1 MLFKEAY
8 KYLTNIK
15 GKSLNLKELNNF
27 VAQTEQFECPVDG
40 YLLTDCIVNNSYC
53 SFNSFADDKGNV
65 IAIDISFDNINELH
79 IIKEMSWNTIDECN
93 KFIIQV
99 IAVDLLSY

>member
-15 GKSLNLKELNNF
+15 GEILNIKELNNI
-27 VAQTEQFECPVDG
+27 VVQTEQFEDPVDG
-40 YLLTDCIVNNSYC
+40 YLLTECIVDNRYC

-65 IAIDISFDNINELH
+65 ISIDISFNDIKDLQT
-79 IIKEMSWNTIDECN
+79 IKEMSWNTIDECD
-93 KFIIQV
+93 KFIVQV
-99 IAVDLLSY
+99 LDVNLYS